1 MGWFARSAQLNE
13 EERHLGESKDESGF
27 LNDSRILRKIL
38 DSLPDIG
45 VAIASSDMGPENS
58 GNRIL
63 YMNRTMKEIVSRME
77 PEM

>member
-45 VAIASSDMGPENS
+45 GQKF
-58 GNRIL
+58 R
-63 YMNRTMKEIVSRME
+63 
-77 PEM
+77 